1 MGVWQATTLMKAALQ
16 VGKSTLLLVKA
27 FCWVCQSNP
36 EKVFSFFRFLKRIPA
51 PLCCLFSPGL
61 LLLSYLSSALF
72 SGWFSG
78 GQIIARNSTLLPA
91 FFTRITLFI
100 FEEITT
106 KSAVGYGGKKSLLWL
121 LGFGYNRRLLLSCS
135 YNQSGHQ
142 FVFNHQR
149 MWMF

>member
-61 LLLSYLSSALF
+61 LLLSYIVFCSLLRMRREHV
-72 SGWFSG
+72 
-78 GQIIARNSTLLPA
+78 IARNSTLLPA

>member
-61 LLLSYLSSALF
+61 LLLSYIVFCSLLRMIF
-72 SGWFSG
+72 WWTN
-78 GQIIARNSTLLPA
+78 NSTLLPA